1 MKNSV
6 FRENV
11 FPVIVLVC
19 ICLITTLALA
29 GTYNVANPK
38 IVENQRKEAD
48 EARMLVLPSGD
59 SFTQYEGKLSE
70 GVIDCYIADNKSG
83 MAVYSGV

>member
-38 IVENQRKEAD
+38 IVENQRKE
-48 EARMLVLPSGD
+48 
-59 SFTQYEGKLSE
+59 
-70 GVIDCYIADNKSG
+70 
-83 MAVYSGV
+83 